1 MTFIRQPGKI
11 NKNTTL
17 IDVEWMRVPG
27 ILSIYLIESEESG
40 RKCLIDGGTATEA
53 RRLFKKLENLDAFPP
68 DMILITH
75 SHFDHTQAI
84 PFFLKKAKKLGK
96 EIEIMASKKAIPFLE
111 DQSYNK
117 IYGPF
122 GPFKNI
128 ENVIPLKDGDK
139 VNLEEISLKI
149 IDIPGHALDHIAI
162 FDERNKNIFVGDG
175 IVSSVDENLIL
186 PPIVPP
192 HWDTNAYLSSLD
204 KIKKINY
211 NSMSIAHFGHIIN
224 SEPINI
230 LDQVKSVFI
239 TLWNLFE
246 ENIEKL
252 DDSSFMLDIIIKEI
266 IIPQYGNVDFST
278 FSTSENVLLESV
290 LDWYIQ
296 GFKMS
301 KGI

>member
-1 MTFIRQPGKI
+1 
-11 NKNTTL
+11 
-17 IDVEWMRVPG
+17 
-27 ILSIYLIESEESG
+27 
-40 RKCLIDGGTATEA
+40 
-53 RRLFKKLENLDAFPP
+53 
-68 DMILITH
+68 
-75 SHFDHTQAI
+75 
-84 PFFLKKAKKLGK
+84 
-96 EIEIMASKKAIPFLE
+96 
-111 DQSYNK
+111 
-117 IYGPF
+117 
-122 GPFKNI
+122 
-128 ENVIPLKDGDK
+128 
-139 VNLEEISLKI
+139 
-149 IDIPGHALDHIAI
+149 
-162 FDERNKNIFVGDG
+162 
-175 IVSSVDENLIL
+175 
-186 PPIVPP
+186 
-192 HWDTNAYLSSLD
+192 
-204 KIKKINY
+204 
-211 NSMSIAHFGHIIN
+211 MSIAHFGHIIN